1 MVPAG
6 VRVGDTAWSTSLW
19 PKDGTY
25 LLPLKDRVR
34 RAESIDEGDTATVRL
49 TVDLG
54 TVTRTAERYRPARR
68 ARNAATEL
76 RLPHATLQ

>member
-1 MVPAG
+1 MAPAG
-6 VRVGDTAWSTSLW
+6 ARVGDTARSTSLW

-49 TVDLG
+49 TVDL
-54 TVTRTAERYRPARR
+54 
-68 ARNAATEL
+68 
-76 RLPHATLQ
+76 